1 MTFLAKTKAK
11 GRAHKNDK
19 SNGLISFSFIQSVLV
34 FFIFAFILFSGINV
48 VMNQM
53 NYNY

>member
-1 MTFLAKTKAK
+1 MTFLAKTKEEHI
-11 GRAHKNDK
+11 RYDK

-48 VMNQM
+48 VMN
-53 NYNY
+53 YN